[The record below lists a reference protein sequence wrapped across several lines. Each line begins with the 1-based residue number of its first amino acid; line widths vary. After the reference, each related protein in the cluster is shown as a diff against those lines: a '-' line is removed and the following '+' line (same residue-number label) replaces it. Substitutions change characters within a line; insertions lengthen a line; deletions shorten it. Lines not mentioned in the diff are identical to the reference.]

1 VGAARDAAAAG
12 GALLVVYAGWSVLA
26 AFVVPRRVRTALSH
40 GVSRAVAAGFHQIAG
55 RAATY
60 ERRDAILAVEGPAML
75 LGQLASWLAVLEVG
89 FGLLLWPFT
98 PRGGLVRALE
108 VAASSLTTLGYEAP
122 VTGAAKALADVA
134 GLAGLGTVALLIGYL
149 PTLYAAFNRRE
160 SLVTLLD
167 SRAGVPSWGP
177 ELLARTHYGLGTGV
191 SAVEELPAL
200 FERWEQW
207 SADVSETHSTY
218 VMLTRFR
225 SPRPLSSWLTAQ
237 LAVLDA
243 AALYLSLLGD
253 PPSPLAARL
262 CLRSGFT
269 CLTTV
274 ARALG
279 ARTPEDPDPDRGV
292 ELTYAEFVDVVE
304 RLRQVGFPVE
314 RPVEDA
320 WSDFVGWRVNYEEAA
335 YYIAAAVDA
344 PPALWSG
351 PRRRPLPP
359 IPPVRPLLRKR
370 HEGATPKRPG
380 DAEAG

>member
-1 VGAARDAAAAG
+1 MGPARDAAAAG
-12 GALLVVYAGWSVLA
+12 GALLVLYAGWSVLA
-26 AFVVPRRVRTALSH
+26 AFVVPRRVRTALSY
-40 GVSRAVAAGFHQIAG
+40 GVSLAVAAAFHLVAG
-55 RAATY
+55 RAGSY

-98 PRGGLVRALE
+98 RQGGLGRAME

-134 GLAGLGTVALLIGYL
+134 GLVGLGTVALLIGYL

-160 SLVTLLD
+160 ALVTLLD

-225 SPRPLSSWLTAQ
+225 SPRPLSCWLTAQ

-243 AALYLSLLGD
+243 AALYLSLLD
-253 PPSPLAARL
+253 APTNPLAARL

-279 ARTPEDPDPDRGV
+279 ARIPEEADPDRGIR
-292 ELTYAEFVDVVE
+292 LSYAEFVDVVD
-304 RLRQVGFPVE
+304 RLRRVGFPAE
-314 RPVEDA
+314 RPVDDA
-320 WSDFVGWRVNYEEAA
+320 WVDFVGWRVNYEEAA
-335 YYIAAAVDA
+335 YYIAAMVDA

-351 PRRRPLPP
+351 PRRRPLAP
-359 IPPVRPLLRKR
+359 IPPVRPLLRKA
-370 HEGATPKRPG
+370 HDGARTNQPG